1 MLKINYQK
9 VAVRALLIV
18 SAPFIAAML
27 VLHIVWLALKPS
39 TKYEE
44 LENLCAYYKINN

>member
-9 VAVRALLIV
+9 IAVRALLII
-18 SAPFIAAML
+18 SAPLVGAML
-27 VLHIVWLALKPS
+27 MVHIVWLALKPS

-44 LENLCAYYKINN
+44 LEQLCQYYKINN

>member
-9 VAVRALLIV
+9 VAVRLLLII
-18 SAPFIAAML
+18 SAPLVAAML
-27 VLHIVWLALKPS
+27 MVHIVWLALKPS

-44 LENLCAYYKINN
+44 LEQLCQYYKIND

>member
-9 VAVRALLIV
+9 VIVRALLIV
-18 SAPFIAAML
+18 SAPFVAAML

-44 LENLCAYYKINN
+44 LEQLCQYYKINN

>member
-9 VAVRALLIV
+9 VLVRLLLVI
-18 SAPFIAAML
+18 SAPFIAAMM

-44 LENLCAYYKINN
+44 LEKLCAYYKIN